1 MHYGFNADI
10 PTFLGQC
17 VIYFL
22 KSKTKVRGTSPK
34 WALKCLIKEGLTTLN
49 ISKNAHLDQLVEPL
63 WPQVVRCVEE
73 EADEGTLSILP
84 LQRRYLITTVQ
95 HLRIKTSAFLAS
107 AYFAPAYFALAYL
120 APPYVAPAYF
130 LPLIP
135 QFENVQ
141 ILGVFFFIEYCRIEN
156 QNQDTGMQE
165 HGM

>member
-107 AYFAPAYFALAYL
+107 AYFAPAYLLFCTCE
-120 APPYVAPAYF
+120 F
-130 LPLIP
+130 CT
-135 QFENVQ
+135 
-141 ILGVFFFIEYCRIEN
+141 GVFSTSVCCTCVFLASYPPI
-156 QNQDTGMQE
+156 
-165 HGM
+165 